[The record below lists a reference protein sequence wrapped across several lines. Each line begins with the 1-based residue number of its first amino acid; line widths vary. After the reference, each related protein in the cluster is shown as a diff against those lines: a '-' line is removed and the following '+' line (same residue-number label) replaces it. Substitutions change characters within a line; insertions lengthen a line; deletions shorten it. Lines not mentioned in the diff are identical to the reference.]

1 MTTSLL
7 LFFIPFCSMLCAMFF
22 FVLFGQITVRKLRK
36 KPETKDA
43 LGLEFASGWDI
54 FNVAQSLSLPRRW
67 IQKLEERA
75 NAKGVGTMF
84 AKSDMLYKHTNK
96 FDRFLAR
103 FLFWLNMFSLFS
115 MLIFAILFFM
125 GVVTP
130 DG

>member
-54 FNVAQSLSLPRRW
+54 FNVSQSLSIPRSWAR
-67 IQKLEERA
+67 KLEKKATE
-75 NAKGVGTMF
+75 AKCISVI
-84 AKSDMLYKHTNK
+84 AKSDLLYEHTNI

-103 FLFWLNMFSLFS
+103 LHFWVGWFGVIT
-115 MLIFAILFFM
+115 MLIFAVLHYAGI
-125 GVVTP
+125 VSP
-130 DG
+130 ES